1 MAPVLEIVDHVHVYV
16 ADRAR
21 AEIWYRDVLDLRRD
35 KVLEVWADGGP
46 LMLGSRS
53 GSVKLALFE
62 RERAPCRS
70 TIAFRVD
77 AAGFKDWLA
86 RLDRLL
92 DCATKIS
99 DHALAWSMYFDD
111 PFGNPFEI
119 TCYDYNALA
128 SGLIGRRS
136 SGS

>member
-1 MAPVLEIVDHVHVYV
+1 MALVLEIVDHVHVYV

-21 AEIWYRDVLDLRRD
+21 AEIWYRDVLDLHRD

-62 RERAPCRS
+62 QASEPCRS

-77 AAGFKDWLA
+77 AAGFNDWLA

-92 DCATKIS
+92 DRAPKIS
-99 DHALAWSMYFDD
+99 DHDVAWSMYFDD
-111 PFGNPFEI
+111 PFRNPFEI
-119 TCYDYNALA
+119 TCYDYDALA
-128 SGLIGRRS
+128 SGLMSRRS
-136 SGS
+136 SGG